1 MYTYGLVLM
10 PFPQAS
16 ILILPIPA
24 ADAYLITMLVPLLL
38 PSLFLCT
45 VKYVMQPCMQ

>member
-1 MYTYGLVLM
+1 MYTYRLVLM

-24 ADAYLITMLVPLLL
+24 ADAYMITLLVPLPL
-38 PSLFLCT
+38 PNVFLCT